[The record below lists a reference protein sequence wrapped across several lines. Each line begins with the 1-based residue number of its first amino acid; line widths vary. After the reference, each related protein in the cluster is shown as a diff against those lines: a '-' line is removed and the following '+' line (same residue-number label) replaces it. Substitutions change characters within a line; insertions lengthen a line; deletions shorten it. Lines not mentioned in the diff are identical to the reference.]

1 MRGHYRNWIP
11 FTYARIYRGLLRA
24 ILRTIMRWQRLDD
37 PQEGLTLAIAC
48 HARLPEILE
57 ANFNC

>member
-1 MRGHYRNWIP
+1 
-11 FTYARIYRGLLRA
+11 
-24 ILRTIMRWQRLDD
+24 MRWQRLDD